1 LDAGCG
7 SGLFSVAARKLEAKV
22 HAFDC
27 DPDSVKS
34 ALWMRDKCFP
44 DDADFVV
51 ERGSVPDPTYLSTL
65 GTFDIVY
72 SLGVL
77 HHTGD
82 LKTALYNVHK
92 LVLEDGKLWIAIY
105 NDQGKKSLRW
115 KRIKKLF
122 NRLPGTLRF
131 TIIVPAS
138 FRLLGPT
145 TIKDAVRGRPF
156 ATWRNYFNNRSMSPW
171 RDLIDWIGVYPFE
184 VLKPQEL
191 FSFFHDLGFELDK
204 MRTVGGG

>member
-7 SGLFSVAARKLEAKV
+7 SGLFSVAARKLGAKV

-72 SLGVL
+72 SLGVA
-77 HHTGD
+77 T
-82 LKTALYNVHK
+82 V
-92 LVLEDGKLWIAIY
+92 
-105 NDQGKKSLRW
+105 DQVS
-115 KRIKKLF
+115 
-122 NRLPGTLRF
+122 
-131 TIIVPAS
+131 
-138 FRLLGPT
+138 
-145 TIKDAVRGRPF
+145 
-156 ATWRNYFNNRSMSPW
+156 NYTYF
-171 RDLIDWIGVYPFE
+171 
-184 VLKPQEL
+184 
-191 FSFFHDLGFELDK
+191 
-204 MRTVGGG
+204 